1 MGSTFYMILAFSP
14 VLPAVAGLILYQR
27 VNPKVYFF
35 IYAMWLSL
43 ITELLAAIALR
54 RYDNMNAS
62 FFIYYSYICINI
74 ILYILFFYQMGV
86 IKSKKLF
93 YFLLAIS
100 LCACIKALFFP
111 LRIYTLFGANLFCAA
126 IILGLSTE
134 LLTKQIL
141 DVKNNGYKNFSF
153 LMSTGAILFNSFFI
167 FFVAIWFLGKD
178 DVFKT
183 NVYSVQKFV
192 NVACYIIFGIS
203 LLCLPRTKNFLK

>member
-14 VLPAVAGLILYQR
+14 MLPAVAGLFIYKK
-27 VNPKVYFF
+27 VNTKIYFF

-43 ITELLAAIALR
+43 ITEVLAAIALR

-62 FFIYYSYICINI
+62 FFIYYCYICINI
-74 ILYILFFYQMGV
+74 ILYILFFYRMGV

-93 YFLLAIS
+93 CFLLIIS
-100 LCACIKALFFP
+100 VCVCMTALFLP
-111 LRIYTLFGANLFCAA
+111 LRIYTLFGANLFCSA

-141 DVKNNGYKNFSF
+141 DIKNNDYKRFSF

-192 NVACYIIFGIS
+192 NAACYIIFGIS